1 MTSKAIASK
10 SWTKPEVKR
19 LGTMKD
25 VAGAAGVVTQGQP
38 NRS

>member
-25 VAGAAGVVTQGQP
+25 VAGPNNTGSQGGK
-38 NRS
+38 S

>member
-25 VAGAAGVVTQGQP
+25 VAGSPAGTSQ
-38 NRS
+38 NSNKS